1 MANSRFVVLISAD
14 GEWAPTLEIQSPK
27 QIEETPLGQTFVLES
42 PNGLVRYFHSGWG
55 KISSAAATQY
65 VIDTFH
71 PELLVNLGTCGGLA
85 GHVNIG
91 EILLVRET
99 VLYDVIE
106 SMADYTQAIDYYR
119 SYADISWL
127 TGPLPENTRI
137 SRMASADQD
146 IRPQSYAK
154 IFGEFGAPAADWESG
169 AIAWTATCNGVPW
182 LILRGVTD
190 LVSPTAAE
198 ADGQLALWQERTR
211 DVMEMLLTDLPWY
224 LSEFNQKR
232 QKSLE

>member
-154 IFGEFGAPAADWESG
+154 IFGEFGAPAAVGLTRSVTPRKINQGTPLHVAVQALAPDSQSAAG
-169 AIAWTATCNGVPW
+169 APN
-182 LILRGVTD
+182 
-190 LVSPTAAE
+190 SPKIFA
-198 ADGQLALWQERTR
+198 
-211 DVMEMLLTDLPWY
+211 
-224 LSEFNQKR
+224 
-232 QKSLE
+232 